1 MIGFIRLLSVNLRR
15 NALLII
21 YKSFIRA
28 HLDYDDIL
36 YDKPNNINLQNGM
49 EKVQSRACLPIT
61 GRIQGTSRERLY
73 NELGLHSLA
82 NRRWCNKPLF
92 LSRFLFSKKISTKII
107 VNLYYKT
114 NSNEDKI
121 LQKKLFP
128 YCMKKRN
135 KLIWN

>member
-36 YDKPNNINLQNGM
+36 YNINLQNGM
-49 EKVQSRACLPIT
+49 EIVQSRACLPIT
-61 GRIQGTSRERLY
+61 GRIQGTSRERFY
-73 NELGLHSLA
+73 DELGLHSLA

-92 LSRFLFSKKISTKII
+92 LSRFLFSKKLSTKII
-107 VNLYYKT
+107 INLYYKT

-128 YCMKKRN
+128 YCIKKRN

>member
-36 YDKPNNINLQNGM
+36 YNINLQNGM
-49 EKVQSRACLPIT
+49 EIVQSRACLPIT
-61 GRIQGTSRERLY
+61 GRIQGTSRERFY

-82 NRRWCNKPLF
+82 NRCWCNKPLF
-92 LSRFLFSKKISTKII
+92 LSRFLFSKKLSTKII
-107 VNLYYKT
+107 INLYYKT

-128 YCMKKRN
+128 YCIKKRN

>member
-36 YDKPNNINLQNGM
+36 YNINLQNGM
-49 EKVQSRACLPIT
+49 EIVQSRACLPIT
-61 GRIQGTSRERLY
+61 GRIQGTSGERFY

-92 LSRFLFSKKISTKII
+92 LSRFLFSKKLSTKII
-107 VNLYYKT
+107 INLYYKT

-128 YCMKKRN
+128 YCIKKRN